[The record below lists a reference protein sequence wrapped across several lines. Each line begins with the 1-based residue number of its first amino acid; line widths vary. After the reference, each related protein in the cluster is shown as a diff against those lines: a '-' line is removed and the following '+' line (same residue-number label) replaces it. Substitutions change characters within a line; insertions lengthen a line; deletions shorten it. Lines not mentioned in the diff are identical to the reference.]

1 MQSSSVQLET
11 NKVIEI
17 SNLSVSFNGTPVL
30 NKIDLTVYE
39 RDFIGIIGPNGGG
52 KSTLLRTILGLI
64 EPDQGKISIMGLPH
78 KQARH
83 LISYVPQYAV
93 FDRDFPISVWE
104 VVLMGRIGQKSGR
117 RYSREDKEIALE
129 ALQRVEMDTLKNR
142 QIGQL
147 SGGERQRVLV
157 ARALAAKPQIL
168 LLDEPTASVD
178 SRFEAGFYDILQE
191 LNQEIT
197 IILVS
202 HDISALSAYVK
213 TIACLNQ
220 QLFYQHAKEL
230 NEEMIEHAYNCPVHL
245 IAHGVP
251 HRVLAPHDGVVG

>member
-1 MQSSSVQLET
+1 MLSCASAEAE
-11 NKVIEI
+11 KVIEI
-17 SNLSVSFNGTPVL
+17 HDLSISLNGTL
-30 NKIDLTVYE
+30 ILDKIDLTVFE
-39 RDFIGIIGPNGGG
+39 NDFIGIIGPNGGG

-64 EPDQGKISIMGLPH
+64 EPDRGEISIMGRTH

-83 LISYVPQYAV
+83 LISYVPQYAA

-104 VVLMGRIGQKSGR
+104 VVLMGRIGQKSSR
-117 RYSREDKEIALE
+117 LYSREDKDLAMQ
-129 ALQRVEMDTLKNR
+129 ALQRVEMENLRDR
-142 QIGQL
+142 QIGKL

-157 ARALAAKPQIL
+157 ARALAARPQIL
-168 LLDEPTASVD
+168 LLDEPTASID

-202 HDISALSAYVK
+202 HDISAISAYVK
-213 TIACLNQ
+213 TIACLNK

-230 NEEMIEHAYNCPVHL
+230 TEDMIEHAYHCPVHL
-245 IAHGVP
+245 IAHGIP

>member
-1 MQSSSVQLET
+1 
-11 NKVIEI
+11 
-17 SNLSVSFNGTPVL
+17 
-30 NKIDLTVYE
+30 
-39 RDFIGIIGPNGGG
+39 
-52 KSTLLRTILGLI
+52 
-64 EPDQGKISIMGLPH
+64 
-78 KQARH
+78 
-83 LISYVPQYAV
+83 
-93 FDRDFPISVWE
+93 
-104 VVLMGRIGQKSGR
+104 MGRIGQKSGR

-202 HDISALSAYVK
+202 HDISAFPL
-213 TIACLNQ
+213 
-220 QLFYQHAKEL
+220 
-230 NEEMIEHAYNCPVHL
+230 M
-245 IAHGVP
+245 
-251 HRVLAPHDGVVG
+251 